1 MQMLRNRADVP
12 AIPDVRSGV
21 PLLRRKADSIIGSFT
36 HSCQRVPPAPTSD
49 ACAVDQARAQRG
61 ANSGAGQGAAGHQS
75 GYWPGFTY
83 GVRPPEIDETPG
95 GDQEMTIINESGLY
109 SLIMTSRKPEAKKF
123 KKWVTSE
130 VLPAI
135 RKTGR
140 YVAPQAQPEAP
151 AKVSEYINGK
161 DLQNIKRMIWFCTR
175 TFQFESAWVQ
185 GIWFYLRKVLGVPT
199 PYPFSVDHLPRVAG
213 ELHRIAA
220 ITYQV
225 QEIIEEVERQA
236 VKRIFRKAEDAEVVL
251 ADLRR
256 LAVQRTAEIAD
267 ERAKLPSWLQTDIA
281 SISDRYQHPD
291 GATTYVD
298 SEKGG

>member
-1 MQMLRNRADVP
+1 MATSPASGAPALTFTFSSQSLRCILRDGEPWFVAADVCE
-12 AIPDVRSGV
+12 A
-21 PLLRRKADSIIGSFT
+21 LSI
-36 HSCQRVPPAPTSD
+36 
-49 ACAVDQARAQRG
+49 
-61 ANSGAGQGAAGHQS
+61 ANSRDAATRLDDDERGVATTDTPSGQ
-75 GYWPGFTY
+75 
-83 GVRPPEIDETPG
+83 
-95 GDQEMTIINESGLY
+95 QEMTIINESGLY
-109 SLIMTSRKPEAKKF
+109 SLILTSRKPEAKKF

-140 YVAPQAQPEAP
+140 YEAPQSQFEPA
-151 AKVSEYINGK
+151 AKVIEYINGK

-185 GIWFYLRKVLGVPT
+185 AIWFYLRKALGVPS
-199 PYPFSVDHLPRVAG
+199 PYPFRVGDLPRVAS
-213 ELHRIAA
+213 EMHRIAA
-220 ITYQV
+220 IAYQV

-281 SISDRYQHPD
+281 SISDRYQHPG
-291 GATTYVD
+291 GATAYVD